1 MSWVR
6 ILASLMLLRVGLE
19 RMRVPSASVG
29 GMVGGLGL
37 LLVGTTNESFQKR
50 SRSINSNCHYL
61 HDTSRDFWERGHN
74 TRSDLVFK
82 TTEKPRISKAST
94 LEATMRWCSRH
105 NVLLEVVHVLVS
117 YFLASVITLP
127 SLCVHAVDRD
137 NSATAST
144 ASIVLVIFSLRHRI
158 EEHSAIS

>member
-1 MSWVR
+1 
-6 ILASLMLLRVGLE
+6 
-19 RMRVPSASVG
+19 MRVPSASVG
-29 GMVGGLGL
+29 GMVLGWVYFCFL
-37 LLVGTTNESFQKR
+37 PKWKYR
-50 SRSINSNCHYL
+50 HYL
-61 HDTSRDFWERGHN
+61 DDTSGDFWERGHN

-127 SLCVHAVDRD
+127 SLCVHTVDRD

-158 EEHSAIS
+158 EDTAQSHNR